1 MTDRLVKLAALQL
14 QQVESA
20 QVVKVAGIIQQI
32 KNWFKYRNNPEYRQA
47 VDTLRTDSVETKELA
62 EQVQQE
68 ILLFQD
74 AIKNGDIDKYNEA
87 LNNLKSLTAKLWLAV
102 KQTSND
108 SQKYYTLQEME
119 APGFEEWFKKYLP
132 ENYDL
137 NLGTVY
143 NKPLKDTKW
152 YADLQPEDIII
163 NHDGP
168 FNILLKEIKK
178 RALRD
183 EFVSEPEINAALSSA
198 EELKKNLQKAIV
210 DGILVSAKAKV
221 PSKDSKQ
228 PVGSTEIEVSSAPFN
243 LPGTDLYV
251 QVNLQLNDSRG
262 ATLPRSRLSVKRISW
277 VTILGKKTSF
287 ANEPLPY
294 QITQVT
300 EQQFAEILREGYK
313 LAFGSDP
320 TAEILASGWAQGIL
334 EMGRPVKLPNNN
346 VGNLKATKN
355 WINSGKPYFVKSTKE
370 FNADGAAFVHEN
382 AAWQAFATPQEGAA
396 AYWRLIGNRFQS
408 ALKWMAAGD
417 PSSATVA
424 LAMNHYFTANIE
436 HYASGVSSLYTEF
449 FDKIAPKMSNLK
461 SAPAPA
467 PGPKPALK
475 SWLNK
480 YSEEEK
486 KAILSNAPGQSSTS
500 TSTSNNEVDAL
511 INTLFASDGPLTSL
525 VKKSMYSAV
534 LPESSALVV
543 IEGGKFSDRL
553 EFARVASAM
562 LQRFLDTKTIICSNN
577 DKVEIQTLTYGSPLT
592 TSRAIQAVCDSV
604 ADGMQ
609 LKTGTVINSIVASGF
624 ATKFAEVDLELLHRN
639 KRSFDL
645 KVLSGAK

>member
-20 QVVKVAGIIQQI
+20 QVVKAAGIIQQI

-47 VDTLRTDSVETKELA
+47 VDALRADSVETKEIA

-68 ILLFQD
+68 ILMFQD
-74 AIKNGDIDKYNEA
+74 AIKNGDIDKYNET

-137 NLGTVY
+137 DLGTVY

-152 YADLQPEDIII
+152 YANLQPEDIII
-163 NHDGP
+163 KHDGP
-168 FNILLKEIKK
+168 FTILLKEIKK

-183 EFVSEPEINAALSSA
+183 EFASEAEISAALSST

-210 DGILVSAKAKV
+210 DGILVTAKAKV

-228 PVGSTEIEVSSAPFN
+228 AVGSTEIEVSSAPFN

-251 QVNLQLNDSRG
+251 QVNLELNDSRG
-262 ATLPRSRLSVKRISW
+262 ATLPRTRLSVKRISW

-294 QITQVT
+294 QVTQVT
-300 EQQFAEILREGYK
+300 EQKFAEILREGYK

-346 VGNLKATKN
+346 IGNLKATKN

-370 FNADGAAFVHEN
+370 FNANGEAFVHEN

-436 HYASGVSSLYTEF
+436 QYASGVSALYTEF
-449 FDKIAPKMSNLK
+449 FNKIAPKMANLK

-467 PGPKPALK
+467 PGPKPVLK
-475 SWLNK
+475 PWLNK

-486 KAILSNAPGQSSTS
+486 KAILSNTS
-500 TSTSNNEVDAL
+500 AQPATSHSNNEVDAL

-525 VKKSMYSAV
+525 VKKSMYSSV

-543 IEGGKFSDRL
+543 IEGGDFGDRL

-562 LQRFLDTKTIICSNN
+562 LQRFLDTKTIICSNK

-592 TSRAIQAVCDSV
+592 VSRAIQAVCDSV

-609 LKTGTVINSIVASGF
+609 MKTGIAINSVVASGF
-624 ATKFAEVDLELLHRN
+624 ATKLAEVDLELLHRN

-645 KVLSGAK
+645 KVLAGTK